1 MEFLKNLQNKPEPI
15 KKTIMWLGVAVIM
28 IVIFG
33 VWILTFS
40 GRTTPVAENPELS
53 NLKKEMPGVWQAL
66 KTQVNS
72 LQNLW
77 PK

>member
-40 GRTTPVAENPELS
+40 GRTTPVAENP
-53 NLKKEMPGVWQAL
+53 
-66 KTQVNS
+66 
-72 LQNLW
+72 
-77 PK
+77 

>member
-40 GRTTPVAENPELS
+40 GRTTPVAENPGLS
-53 NLKKEMPGVWQAL
+53 NLKKEMPGVWQTL
-66 KTQVNS
+66 KSQVNS
-72 LQNLW
+72 LKNLW